1 MFFLRLSPRFKNCF
15 SAFFRLLRQVFSPC
29 APRTSVFRRRH
40 FPFLKRIV
48 FRDRLFAAGSPR
60 SSCEKVSFFYDFI
73 HNASIDVL
81 PAFFAGYRRFLE
93 QPSLFSTLIG
103 CAGLIVYRP
112 MLGGTAVFS
121 SGLFRRWSP
130 DVNFDKFTTCFPTFC
145 RAPRSC
151 YSDVFA
157 EIFFVHDALFVS
169 RCASSRCILFIFD
182 GFVLDVLQRD
192 CYRFLRPPPIQVYR
206 LFRQQPSF
214 CVYLRLA
221 LLGSL
226 RRFSS
231 DAYFNSKEIKIFSSS
246 RLRFWKISLTIFYVF
261 NSPLGN

>member
-1 MFFLRLSPRFKNCF
+1 MPPFLPDRLVNQYDFVHYASIDIFL
-15 SAFFRLLRQVFSPC
+15 AFFRRLS
-29 APRTSVFRRRH
+29 S
-40 FPFLKRIV
+40 IV
-48 FRDRLFAAGSPR
+48 WNSL
-60 SSCEKVSFFYDFI
+60 
-73 HNASIDVL
+73 
-81 PAFFAGYRRFLE
+81 
-93 QPSLFSTLIG
+93 LFSTLFG
-103 CAGLIVYRP
+103 CADIIVYRP

-192 CYRFLRPPPIQVYR
+192 CVRYLRPPLIQVYG

-214 CVYLRLA
+214 CVYFRLA

-226 RRFSS
+226 RRFAS
-231 DAYFNSKEIKIFSSS
+231 DACFNFTEIKIFSSS